1 MLRRLSRGRA
11 ALVLAFQLAA
21 AALVGCSGEKYDVV
35 IYTSMDQEHSEA
47 ILQRFEER
55 SGLKVR
61 MEFDIEAN
69 KTVGFVQRIRQEAG
83 APRGDVFWNN
93 ELANTIALAN
103 EGLLERYD
111 SPSAADIPAE
121 YRDPAHHWTGFAL
134 RARCLILNTTK
145 MAELGG
151 SPSDWPDSL
160 DDLVSGPYAKH
171 GSVARPL
178 DGTTLTHF
186 AVLYQQRGFEA
197 GHAFAQQLFEL
208 NAKGDLSLT
217 AGNGPLMR
225 SVGEGALAWGF
236 TDTDDFNVGRLR
248 GYPVER
254 RFADQGEGGVGTLV
268 IPNSVAILKGAPNL
282 ANAKLLVDFLL
293 SKEVEELLARADS
306 AQIPTRADVPRPE
319 HVPSLADLK
328 IMAVDWAAVGAALPA
343 VHEDLKRVFL
353 R

>member
-1 MLRRLSRGRA
+1 MLRRSSRGRA
-11 ALVLAFQLAA
+11 ALVLALQLSA
-21 AALVGCSGEKYDVV
+21 AALVGCSGDAPDVV
-35 IYTSMDQEHSEA
+35 IYTSMDQEHTER
-47 ILQRFEER
+47 ILQLFEER
-55 SGLKVR
+55 SGLDVR
-61 MEFDIEAN
+61 MEFDVEAN
-69 KTVGFVQRIRQEAG
+69 KTVGFVQRIRQEAA
-83 APRGDVFWNN
+83 APRCDVFWNN

-103 EGLLERYD
+103 EGLLEAYD
-111 SPSAADIPAE
+111 SPSAADIPAA
-121 YRDPAHHWTGFAL
+121 YKDPAHRWTGFAL
-134 RARCLILNTTK
+134 RARCIILNTTK

-160 DDLVSGPYAKH
+160 DDLVAGPYAKH
-171 GSVARPL
+171 GAIARPL

-197 GHAFAQQLFEL
+197 GHAFAEQLFEL
-208 NAKGDLSLT
+208 NARGELALT

-225 SVGEGALAWGF
+225 NVGDGALAWGF

-254 RFADQGEGGVGTLV
+254 RFADQGEGAVGTLV
-268 IPNSVAILKGAPNL
+268 IPNSVALVKGGPNP
-282 ANAKLLVDFLL
+282 ANARRLVDFLL

-306 AQIPTRADVPRPE
+306 AQIPTRDDVPRPE

-328 IMAVDWAAVGAALPA
+328 VMAVDWAAVGAALPA
-343 VHEDLKRVFL
+343 VHEDLKKVFL